1 MAGSA
6 TSALSVRYS
15 SGMSRSPAS
24 CVCRYLRYLST
35 RAIEAVAMHAC
46 NIGSSESRNEVVAV
60 ADIQLGRAR
69 HSFTAAWL
77 FVADAG
83 RPLRRIRGIRIVL
96 LSSFKLIYR
105 SLPFASFHFHSL
117 SLSLPQLRRT
127 LLFTSRCHFPALAA
141 AGPSRP
147 PQGFYHVQVCSRLC
161 FPLCA
166 RDRSAHPG
174 RWFRLH
180 RRRRVREWWQR
191 DRVSKVGR
199 AMKHPHRYG

>member
-83 RPLRRIRGIRIVL
+83 RPLRRIRCILIVL
-96 LSSFKLIYR
+96 LSSFTLIHR
-105 SLPFASFHFHSL
+105 SFLFRFFPLSFAFAFASSASPDVAIYFEVSL
-117 SLSLPQLRRT
+117 SSTCRSWA
-127 LLFTSRCHFPALAA
+127 FTSSARILPCSSLFSSLLPSLRSRSQRPSRTVVPLTPAP
-141 AGPSRP
+141 AGPRM
-147 PQGFYHVQVCSRLC
+147 V
-161 FPLCA
+161 A
-166 RDRSAHPG
+166 A
-174 RWFRLH
+174 
-180 RRRRVREWWQR
+180 
-191 DRVSKVGR
+191 
-199 AMKHPHRYG
+199 